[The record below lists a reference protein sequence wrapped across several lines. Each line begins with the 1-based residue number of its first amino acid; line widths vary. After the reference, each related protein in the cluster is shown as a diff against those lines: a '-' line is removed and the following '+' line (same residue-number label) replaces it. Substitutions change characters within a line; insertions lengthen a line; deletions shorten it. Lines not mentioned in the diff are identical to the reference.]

1 VGLGGGDLGKSVC
14 LVTGGC
20 GFIRQHL
27 VRQLVERGDD
37 VRVLDRRDGRY
48 LPSGVDFVR
57 GSILDGT
64 RLRDACRGVDR
75 VFHLAANPRLWARDK
90 GEFERVNLHGTE
102 AVLAEAE
109 RVGVARVVYTSTESI
124 LRGRSENEEAATTES
139 VKTSP
144 DDLPGPYC
152 RSKFFA
158 EQAALRAAERG
169 QPVVIV
175 NPTLPVGPGDWGL
188 TPPTKMLLLFLNGG
202 SPAYLEGTL
211 NFVDVRDAALGH
223 VLAAERGRA
232 GERYILGGD
241 NLTISEL
248 IALLHELTGL
258 PMPRL
263 RIPYAA
269 AYAFAA
275 ISEFLSDHVTRR
287 APQAPITGVRLM
299 RCAMAFDS
307 SKARAELGWEPAPVR
322 GALADAVDWFR
333 EQNLLKREIG
343 PSVRHTTHRD
353 RIIAAADL
361 SRGVPGR
368 DRH

>member
-1 VGLGGGDLGKSVC
+1 
-14 LVTGGC
+14 VTGGC

-144 DDLPGPYC
+144 DDLPGPYAGPSSLPNKPPC
-152 RSKFFA
+152 APPNAGNLSSSSIRRS
-158 EQAALRAAERG
+158 
-169 QPVVIV
+169 P
-175 NPTLPVGPGDWGL
+175 
-188 TPPTKMLLLFLNGG
+188 
-202 SPAYLEGTL
+202 S
-211 NFVDVRDAALGH
+211 
-223 VLAAERGRA
+223 GRA
-232 GERYILGGD
+232 IGG
-241 NLTISEL
+241 
-248 IALLHELTGL
+248 
-258 PMPRL
+258 
-263 RIPYAA
+263 
-269 AYAFAA
+269 
-275 ISEFLSDHVTRR
+275 
-287 APQAPITGVRLM
+287 
-299 RCAMAFDS
+299 
-307 SKARAELGWEPAPVR
+307 
-322 GALADAVDWFR
+322 
-333 EQNLLKREIG
+333 
-343 PSVRHTTHRD
+343 
-353 RIIAAADL
+353 
-361 SRGVPGR
+361 
-368 DRH
+368 